1 MKIDFNDEKTKPTEG
16 DIAMIA
22 YAYCIKFGVSE
33 ADKAAFFGLTEFLE
47 AACGETYVEKAARLS
62 SKLDGILQSYGEFA
76 AAVLDNFAKKDE
88 KNNKIT

>member
-1 MKIDFNDEKTKPTEG
+1 MKIDFNDENIMPVAVDVALT
-16 DIAMIA
+16 A
-22 YAYCIKFGVSE
+22 YVYYLKSSVNE
-33 ADKAAFFGLTEFLE
+33 ADKEAFIRLTEFLE

-88 KNNKIT
+88 KTIK